1 MASWYIIGEIIL
13 ESVLFLF
20 LVLVGVM
27 SIRTLRREKRQDR
40 EMRKLTVELED
51 QAKKLEALEKQLSAI
66 AQNGQDK
73 RKIKWRDGAFNYLA
87 IGNSLTLH
95 GICDYWWNEC
105 GMAASSLEKDYVH
118 QLITL
123 MQEKKGEIITDT
135 YNFAAWE
142 VQSHDRSEHLALLD
156 ELLDERI
163 NLITV
168 QLGENARDIKEFGP
182 DFKEL
187 IHYLKKKC
195 PGAQIIVV
203 GDFWNYENREELKK
217 KAAEECKVAYA
228 DLDAIRGKEE
238 YFAGMGTRVYDA
250 EGNVHVIEHGGVASH
265 PGDSAMKY
273 IAERIYQKV
282 ML

>member
-1 MASWYIIGEIIL
+1 MASGYIILGI
-13 ESVLFLF
+13 VLFLF
-20 LVLVGVM
+20 LIVVGVLG
-27 SIRTLRREKRQDR
+27 IQTLREEKRQAR
-40 EMRKLTVELED
+40 EMRKLTMELES
-51 QAKKLEALEKQLSAI
+51 QAKQLEALEKQLAAI
-66 AQNGQDK
+66 AQNRKDNK
-73 RKIKWRDGAFNYLA
+73 RKTKWRDGAFNYLA

-95 GICDYWWNEC
+95 GTCDYWWNEC

-118 QLITL
+118 QLLTL
-123 MQEKKGEIITDT
+123 LQEKKGDIIADT

-142 VQSHDRSEHLALLD
+142 VQSHDRSEHLVLLD

-168 QLGENARDIKEFGP
+168 QLGENARDIKEFCP

-195 PGAQIIVV
+195 PKAQIIVV

-217 KAAEECKVAYA
+217 KAAKECNVAYS

-238 YFAGMGTRVYDA
+238 YFAGMGTKVYDA
-250 EGNVHVIEHGGVASH
+250 EGNVHLIEHGGVASH

-273 IAERIYQKV
+273 IAQRIYQNV

>member
-1 MASWYIIGEIIL
+1 MASGYIILGI
-13 ESVLFLF
+13 VLFLF
-20 LVLVGVM
+20 LIVVGVLG
-27 SIRTLRREKRQDR
+27 IQTLREEKRQAR
-40 EMRKLTVELED
+40 EMRKLTMELES
-51 QAKKLEALEKQLSAI
+51 QAKQLEALEKQLAAI
-66 AQNGQDK
+66 AQDRKDNK
-73 RKIKWRDGAFNYLA
+73 RKTKWRDGAFNYLA

-95 GICDYWWNEC
+95 GTCDYWWNEC

-118 QLITL
+118 QLLTL
-123 MQEKKGEIITDT
+123 LQEKKGEIIAET
-135 YNFAAWE
+135 YNFATWE
-142 VQSHDRSEHLALLD
+142 VQSHDRSEHLVLLD

-168 QLGENARDIKEFGP
+168 QLGENARDIKEFCP

-195 PGAQIIVV
+195 PKAQIIVV

-217 KAAEECKVAYA
+217 KAAKECNVAYA
-228 DLDAIRGKEE
+228 DLDVIRGKEE
-238 YFAGMGTRVYDA
+238 YFAGMGTKVYDA

-273 IAERIYQKV
+273 IAQRIYQNV

>member
-1 MASWYIIGEIIL
+1 MASGYIILEIIL
-13 ESVLFLF
+13 LLFLIG
-20 LVLVGVM
+20 VGLL
-27 SIRTLRREKRQDR
+27 SIQTLREEKRQAR
-40 EMRKLTVELED
+40 EMRKLTMELES
-51 QAKKLEALEKQLSAI
+51 QAKQLEALEKQLAAI
-66 AQNGQDK
+66 AQDRKDNK
-73 RKIKWRDGAFNYLA
+73 RKTKWRDGAFNYLA

-95 GICDYWWNEC
+95 GTCDYWWNEC

-118 QLITL
+118 QLLTL
-123 MQEKKGEIITDT
+123 LQEKKGDIIADT

-163 NLITV
+163 DLITV

-195 PGAQIIVV
+195 PRAQIIVV

-238 YFAGMGTRVYDA
+238 YFAGMGTKVYDA
-250 EGNVHVIEHGGVASH
+250 EGNVHLIEHGGVASH

-273 IAERIYQKV
+273 IAQRIYQNV

>member
-1 MASWYIIGEIIL
+1 MVSGYIIWGIVL
-13 ESVLFLF
+13 SLFLI
-20 LVLVGVM
+20 VVGVM

-51 QAKKLEALEKQLSAI
+51 QAKKLEALEKQLAAI

-95 GICDYWWNEC
+95 GTCDYWWNEC

-118 QLITL
+118 QLLTL
-123 MQEKKGEIITDT
+123 LQEKKDKIIADT

-168 QLGENARDIKEFGP
+168 QLGENARDIKEFSP

-187 IHYLKKKC
+187 IHYLKNKC
-195 PGAQIIVV
+195 PRAQIIVV

-238 YFAGMGTRVYDA
+238 YFAGMGTKVYDT

-273 IAERIYQKV
+273 IAKRIYQEV

>member
-1 MASWYIIGEIIL
+1 MASGYIIL
-13 ESVLFLF
+13 EIILFLF
-20 LVLVGVM
+20 LIGVGLL
-27 SIRTLRREKRQDR
+27 SIQTLREEKRQAR
-40 EMRKLTVELED
+40 EMRKLTMELES
-51 QAKKLEALEKQLSAI
+51 QAKKLEALAKQLAAI
-66 AQNGQDK
+66 AQDRKDNK
-73 RKIKWRDGAFNYLA
+73 RKTKWRDGAFNYLA

-95 GICDYWWNEC
+95 GTCDYWWNEC
-105 GMAASSLEKDYVH
+105 GMAASGLEKDYVH
-118 QLITL
+118 QLL
-123 MQEKKGEIITDT
+123 ALLQEKKGDIIADT

-163 NLITV
+163 DLITV

-195 PGAQIIVV
+195 PRAQIIVV

-238 YFAGMGTRVYDA
+238 YFAGMGTKVYDA
-250 EGNVHVIEHGGVASH
+250 EGKVHVIEHGGVASH

-273 IAERIYQKV
+273 IAQRIYQNV